1 MPTTPCDWKE
11 SVHGKA
17 EELTP
22 HDAPIPLG
30 NHVVIVIHHDIN
42 MFQNFISR

>member
-22 HDAPIPLG
+22 HDVPEPLG
-30 NHVVIVIHHDIN
+30 KHLVTISEHDDNI
-42 MFQNFISR
+42 FHRDQS